1 MGNNATVEK
10 CIYSLNWNNQWQLN
24 NADDFQAC
32 FTRQVP
38 RETTVLKYFFTVA
51 NQYDGI
57 IINPDT
63 DKFKLSIERLFRLIT
78 NRIMTNRDL
87 MKDFI
92 KNVK

>member
-38 RETTVLKYFFTVA
+38 RETTVLKYFFPTEA
-51 NQYDGI
+51 SKDHGWAESL
-57 IINPDT
+57 
-63 DKFKLSIERLFRLIT
+63 FKNI
-78 NRIMTNRDL
+78 
-87 MKDFI
+87 
-92 KNVK
+92 VG